1 MTFNVNGWGLLAI
14 IILSG
19 CAIRIVEIIFNDIMV
34 VKSIKKIATMSKKD
48 RDELLEK
55 LFGKD
60 DNDESND

>member
-34 VKSIKKIATMSKKD
+34 VKSIKKITTMSKKE
-48 RDELLEK
+48 REKLFEK

-60 DNDESND
+60 DNNESND